1 MFSLSYRVV
10 AGGLFAMI
18 GASVLLFFDTL
29 PWVAYAGLIAG
40 FFMIGIGI
48 LIGFYQM
55 IRDDESS

>member
-18 GASVLLFFDTL
+18 AASVLLFFDTL
-29 PWVAYAGLIAG
+29 PWVAYIGLIAG